1 MSDKNPF
8 VSIVRIIAILVIVAF
23 VGYIGVQIAALA
35 DPDYNRIQIYHMV
48 SGQIESLILAIW
60 EFIRPFIQIIILL
73 VIVDWVFRRVGID
86 IRSKT
91 TFNWNA
97 PSLIVFIIVGAFA
110 LAALTGVQG
119 ATYLKDLAL
128 VAVGFFFG
136 SQKMLAAPNG
146 RGSVDENK
154 FDAEQ

>member
-1 MSDKNPF
+1 MTEKNPF
-8 VSIVRIIAILVIVAF
+8 TTVVRIIAILVIVAF
-23 VGYIGVQIAALA
+23 VGYLGVQIAALV
-35 DPDYNRIQIYHMV
+35 DPDYNRIQIYNMV

-60 EFIRPFIQIIILL
+60 EFTRPFIQIIILL

-91 TFNWNA
+91 VLSWNA

-136 SQKMLAAPNG
+136 SQKILAVQSEDASENE
-146 RGSVDENK
+146 DES
-154 FDAEQ
+154 DTAQ

>member
-8 VSIVRIIAILVIVAF
+8 ITVIRIIAILVIVAF
-23 VGYIGVQIAALA
+23 VGYLGVQIAALV
-35 DPDYNRIQIYHMV
+35 DPDYNRIQIYNMI

-136 SQKMLAAPNG
+136 SQKILAAQNEQN
-146 RGSVDENK
+146 SIDSNNS
-154 FDAEQ
+154 DAEQ